1 MPTNDQVNDRYNP
14 PSNRGN
20 DFESFKFSELE
31 ENELFWLTN
40 SSNESQPFRKLN
52 LNEGINIKSQQVQ
65 SFSKN
70 LTVYQRT

>member
-1 MPTNDQVNDRYNP
+1 MSDEPKPAGHVDWL
-14 PSNRGN
+14 
-20 DFESFKFSELE
+20 DFRFSGLE